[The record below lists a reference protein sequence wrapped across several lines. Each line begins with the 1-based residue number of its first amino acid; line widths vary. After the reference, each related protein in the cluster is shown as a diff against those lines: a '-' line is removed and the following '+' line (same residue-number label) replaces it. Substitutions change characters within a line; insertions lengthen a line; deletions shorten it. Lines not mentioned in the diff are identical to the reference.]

1 MEVKIKMNE
10 TKLKGKINGKIT
22 KTPEKVKKRGR
33 KRNFEEIVKEF
44 ISPYHVST
52 NRYELESASA
62 DLTSLPSYHYK
73 FKKNYLA
80 SIIVRPADT
89 ESLSLLI
96 KKCWELS
103 LPITIRAAGTS
114 CFSSSTPAKGG
125 VIIDMRRINKVVHVD
140 TENMTVRVGTGISWL
155 NLMEKLSDY
164 GLAPKAYPTSFK
176 TSCVGGYIA
185 TPGKAGIGVPKYG
198 TMADSIISL
207 TLVLPNGKIE
217 HISKDSNGEISLDDI
232 IGTYGIYGAISEVV
246 LSITNLKTSLEI
258 EGYGFSS
265 IDDAI
270 NYYKAL
276 ISNVQDK
283 PFFLSISE
291 RAFEQ
296 FSHVNFPSQDWLVWA
311 VYYDDP
317 EETVRSVSASDRLAQ
332 KFKGVRIDDSYLKEK
347 WRDIS
352 DAEVAIGR
360 TSRNIIFQEY
370 WISNDRLLSFYKSFV
385 KKASKYKFPTATYT
399 ISGEEGSSRVKIFG
413 LTDITRPIEFFTVKA
428 LLHDLSKG
436 AFKQGDSLYTI
447 GIVNTFYLR
456 KYKKDFVK
464 SRKILKDK
472 LDPKDLF
479 NSYRLVKARMKQWRI
494 SLLFAV
500 AKMLYK
506 IF

>member
-1 MEVKIKMNE
+1 MNE
-10 TKLKGKINGKIT
+10 TTIKEKTKGKLT
-22 KTPEKVKKRGR
+22 QTPEKVKSRGR

-103 LPITIRAAGTS
+103 LPITIRSAGTS

-125 VIIDMRRINKVVHVD
+125 VIIDMRRINKVEHID
-140 TENMTVRVGTGISWL
+140 TEKMTVKVGTGISWL
-155 NLMEKLSDY
+155 NLIEKLSDY

-217 HISKDSNGEISLDDI
+217 YISKDSKGEISLDDI
-232 IGTYGIYGAISEVV
+232 TGTYGIYGAISEVV
-246 LSITNLKTSLEI
+246 LSVTNLKTSLEI

-265 IDDAI
+265 LEDAI
-270 NYYKAL
+270 IYYEAL
-276 ISNVQDK
+276 MSRIPDK
-283 PFFLSISE
+283 PFFLSISD
-291 RAFEQ
+291 RKFEQ
-296 FSHVNFPSQDWLVWA
+296 YSHINFPSQDWLVWA
-311 VYYDDP
+311 VFYDDP
-317 EETVRSVSASDRLAQ
+317 EKVLRSASASDTIAQ
-332 KFKGVRIDDSYLKEK
+332 NLKGIRVEKSYLKEK

-352 DAEVAIGR
+352 EAEVAIGR

-370 WISNDRLLSFYKSFV
+370 WISNERLLYFIESYL
-385 KKASKYKFPTATYT
+385 KKASKYKFPIASYT
-399 ISGEEGSSRVKIFG
+399 ISGEEGRSRVKIFG

-428 LLHDLSKG
+428 FLHDLSMQ

-456 KYKKDFVK
+456 KYRRDIVE
-464 SRKILKDK
+464 SRKVLKKK
-472 LDPKDLF
+472 LDPKDMF
-479 NSYRLVKARMKQWRI
+479 NSYRIIKTRMKHWRI
-494 SLLFAV
+494 SLLFTI
-500 AKMLYK
+500 AKLLYK
-506 IF
+506 ISWKK